1 MATNVQFLQVVSES
15 NLSWFSLPVGSKYP
29 IMRDTKA
36 YWIIN
41 IMGDVEKKVMKS
53 TCRLAGEKDSPQ
65 FAIFQPE
72 PELVT
77 VTEKRPIGRP
87 RTGKALSPAEKQ
99 ARYRARLAQNTVT
112 VTFNRQY
119 LSSLK
124 TILANVPDSLGL
136 PPDHVDALAKCVF
149 DSALK

>member
-1 MATNVQFLQVVSES
+1 MTTSVQFLQVVSES
-15 NLSWFSLPVGSKYP
+15 NLSWFSFTVGSKYP

-41 IMGDVEKKVMKS
+41 VMGDVEKKVMKS
-53 TCRLAGEKDSPQ
+53 TCRLAGEKGSPQ

-77 VTEKRPIGRP
+77 VTEKRPVGRP

-119 LSSLK
+119 LPSLK

-136 PPDHVDALAKCVF
+136 PPEDVDALAKCVF